1 MNLNFIK
8 MKALLI
14 GFVLMC
20 GAMLASCGN
29 TTKTV
34 EPADSTKVD
43 SVMVDTMAVD
53 SAVVDTLALDSVQ

>member
-1 MNLNFIK
+1 
-8 MKALLI
+8 MKKLI
-14 GFVLMC
+14 LMFTLMC
-20 GAMLASCGN
+20 GAMFTSCGN

-53 SAVVDTLALDSVQ
+53 SVVVDTLALDSVR